1 MSGLCGCIHW
11 TNRPGHAQTAAR
23 MADAAAYRGPDG
35 IEAWSGARASLT
47 HLALNVTAADEHE
60 SQPLVEN
67 GLVLVADA
75 RIDDRSTLQ
84 SNVRHQ
90 LRTESPTDADLILAA
105 YRRWGTDCPAH
116 LIGDFAFAI
125 WDPEERR
132 LFAARDPM
140 GMRPFHYRV
149 DDHERLLF
157 GSDVKQ
163 LLAAPEV
170 PARISEPMVAA
181 YLQNRF
187 RPLDWTFY
195 EDILQLKP
203 AHALLVQS
211 GGSPETWRYWDVDPD
226 KRIRYDDERD
236 YVEHF
241 REVFSEAVRA
251 RLRSAQPVGLFLSG
265 GVDSGSIASMAGH
278 LRETE
283 GIECPALRTYSWAFE
298 TLTQCDERD
307 VSSRI
312 TDRYNFPATPIDAES
327 VRLIGPPH
335 GVPDRDSPLMSHYQA
350 LLAKGLRRAREHG
363 VRCMLSGQ
371 NGDLLVGS
379 WIFDNITLLR
389 KGKLKTLREELQAQH
404 KTLGLSFRDLIWR
417 TLYRPIRAHIW
428 PEDTLPCLREP
439 LRRLWRTMRPAS
451 SSVPP
456 PPWMSEHLRN
466 SVDLPSVHRKVPLG
480 IRRFAW
486 RRRYETIR
494 SSFQRRIGAWSERLF
509 ARHHITYA
517 DPWADR
523 RLIEYVMAIPQ
534 YQIFRRGKNKSIA
547 REAMRDLVPEEVRS
561 NLQKVS
567 PKPLYENA
575 LEDESSN
582 QVCSYISCSDEY
594 SDAEALLE
602 YYEKR
607 LTNRKGEDFRF
618 WLALCLRMWVYH
630 HDL

>member
-11 TNRPGHAQTAAR
+11 TNRPRHAQAAAQ

-47 HLALNVTAADEHE
+47 HLALNVTAADERE
-60 SQPLVEN
+60 SQPIVEN
-67 GLVLVADA
+67 GLILVADA

-84 SNVRHQ
+84 SNVRRQ
-90 LRTESPTDADLILAA
+90 LRTASPTDADLILAA

-116 LIGDFAFAI
+116 LIGDFAFAL

-140 GMRPFHYRV
+140 GMRPLHYRIEN
-149 DDHERLLF
+149 DRLLF

-181 YLQNRF
+181 YLQNRLE
-187 RPLDWTFY
+187 PLDWTFY
-195 EDILQLKP
+195 EDIFQLKP
-203 AHALLVQS
+203 AHALLARP

-241 REVFSEAVRA
+241 REVFAKAVRA

-278 LRETE
+278 LKETE
-283 GIECPALRTYSWAFE
+283 GIGCPTLQTYSWAFK
-298 TLTQCDERD
+298 TLTQCDERE
-307 VSSRI
+307 VSTQI
-312 TDRYNFPATPIDAES
+312 TDRYNLPSTPIDAES

-335 GVPDRDSPLMSHYQA
+335 GVPDRDSPFMSHYQA
-350 LLAKGLRRAREHG
+350 LLAEGLRRAREHG

-371 NGDLLVGS
+371 NGDLMVGS

-389 KGKLKTLREELQAQH
+389 KGRLKTLREELQAQH
-404 KTLGLSFRDLIWR
+404 ETLGLSFKDLIWR

-428 PEDTLPCLREP
+428 PEDMLPRLREP
-439 LRRLWRTMRPAS
+439 LWRLWRTVRPAQS
-451 SSVPP
+451 SAPP
-456 PPWMSEHLRN
+456 PPWMSENLRDAVGL
-466 SVDLPSVHRKVPLG
+466 SPDRKEIPSGLRQ
-480 IRRFAW
+480 FAR
-486 RRRYETIR
+486 RRRYETIH
-494 SSFQRRIGAWSERLF
+494 SPLQRRIGAWSERLF
-509 ARHHITYA
+509 AHHHMTYA

-523 RLIEYVMAIPQ
+523 RLIEYVMAVPQ
-534 YQIFRRGKNKSIA
+534 HQIFQRGQNKSIA
-547 REAMRDLVPEEVRS
+547 RRAMRGITPDAARN

-567 PKPLYENA
+567 LKPLYEHA
-575 LEDESSN
+575 LKDESPEQVHKYILQNN
-582 QVCSYISCSDEY
+582 QYLNSEPLT
-594 SDAEALLE
+594 A
-602 YYEKR
+602 YYKGR
-607 LTNRKGEDFRF
+607 LRDQKEESFRF
-618 WLALCLRMWVYH
+618 WLALCLNMWVQQYN
-630 HDL
+630 L